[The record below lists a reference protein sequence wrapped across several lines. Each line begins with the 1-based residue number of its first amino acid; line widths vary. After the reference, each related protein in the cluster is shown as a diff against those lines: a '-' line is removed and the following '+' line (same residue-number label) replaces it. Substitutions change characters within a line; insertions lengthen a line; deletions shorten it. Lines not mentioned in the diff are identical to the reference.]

1 MNHIEDISFWQRLNP
16 ALEIESTSPF
26 PVPLTFSKEQLS
38 EISDI
43 FWREGYLHLPP
54 VFEGDELT
62 ALRQGI
68 KTLTAED
75 FPPVFIYLYDAP
87 WQVFH
92 RLKNLISHFLGDQPA
107 LLPHLWAWHI
117 TIDKDSAGWPPH
129 VDCVGETRF
138 DDILMSLS
146 LWVPLTDTTPE
157 NGCMHV
163 LPRPFE
169 AQYEPPITD
178 AKQIKLQDVR
188 ALPAKTGSVLGW
200 PQDLWHWS
208 GRSSAMAT
216 EPRIS
221 LSLEFQSASFAAM
234 AEPLLDTSN
243 PPPFTDRLTLIT
255 SQFDKYTHMAET
267 PEHLRGFIERR
278 AQRSGS

>member
-1 MNHIEDISFWQRLNP
+1 MKHIEDVSFWQQLNP
-16 ALEIESTSPF
+16 SLEIESTQPF
-26 PVPLTFSKEQLS
+26 PTPIIFSEERLS

-54 VFEGDELT
+54 VFEQGELT
-62 ALRQGI
+62 SLKQAII
-68 KTLTAED
+68 KLTNEG

-87 WQVFH
+87 WIVFH
-92 RLKNLISHFLGDQPA
+92 RLKNLITHFLGGKTA

-117 TIDKDSAGWPPH
+117 NMDQESAGWPPH

-138 DDILMSLS
+138 DDLLMSLS

-169 AQYEPPITD
+169 TQYNPSVSD
-178 AKQIKLQDVR
+178 ADQIKLQDVR
-188 ALPAKTGSVLGW
+188 ALPAETGSVLGW

-208 GRSSAMAT
+208 GRSSVLAN

-221 LSLEFQSASFAAM
+221 LSLEFQNSSFEAM
-234 AEPLLDTSN
+234 AEPLLDTSK
-243 PPPFTDRLTLIT
+243 PPSFENRLTLIAQ
-255 SQFDKYTHMAET
+255 QFGKYTHMVET
-267 PEHLRGFIERR
+267 PEHLKDFISARLK
-278 AQRSGS
+278 QSDS